1 LNPQPT
7 STTND
12 HNGLVGGMCLIKEG
26 PSFAQFLARFEPTNQ
41 FQQQNNNNGWVGGM
55 FDNTTHKKRL

>member
-1 LNPQPT
+1 MT
-7 STTND
+7 AM
-12 HNGLVGGMCLIKEG
+12 VGWVVCLIKEG

-55 FDNTTHKKRL
+55 LDERRSKLYTILSKI